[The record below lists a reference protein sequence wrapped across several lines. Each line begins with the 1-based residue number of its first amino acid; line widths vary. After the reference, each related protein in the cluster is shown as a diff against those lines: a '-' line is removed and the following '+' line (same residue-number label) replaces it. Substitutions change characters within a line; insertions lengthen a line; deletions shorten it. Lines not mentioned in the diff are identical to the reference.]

1 MITFNDLEFNQ
12 MPDSLHGGI
21 QAHIKFDNGYG
32 VSVVQHEW
40 SYGNRDGLYESAV
53 LGLDGDLCF
62 TTPITDDVMDYLN
75 EDDITNILKQIQ
87 EL

>member
-12 MPDSLHGGI
+12 MPNSLHGGI
-21 QAHIKFDNGYG
+21 QARTKFDNGYG
-32 VSVVQHEW
+32 VSVVRHEW
-40 SYGNRDGLYESAV
+40 SYGNRDGLYELAI
-53 LGLDGDLCF
+53 LDLDGDLCH
-62 TTPITDDVMDYLN
+62 TTPITDDVMGYLN

>member
-12 MPDSLHGGI
+12 MLDSLHGGI
-21 QAHIKFDNGYG
+21 QARIKFDNGYG

-40 SYGNRDGLYESAV
+40 SYGNRDGLYELAV

-62 TTPITDDVMDYLN
+62 TTPITDDVMGYLN